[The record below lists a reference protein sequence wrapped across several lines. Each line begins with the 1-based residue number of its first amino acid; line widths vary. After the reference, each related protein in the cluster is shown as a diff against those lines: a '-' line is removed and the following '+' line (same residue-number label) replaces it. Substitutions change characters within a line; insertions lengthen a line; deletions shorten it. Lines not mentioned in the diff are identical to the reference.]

1 MIYSGRNFVL
11 HSLGLSSHPSRPGR
25 DIITRLC
32 SQRQQR
38 HGINPCLLIMN
49 HRLYSHFLFGVKIA
63 FLISYPPVSGDQV
76 NVIST
81 CTLAISLVVV
91 VQYGTL
97 IALKRKPQ
105 VFENFQKIYKKN
117 LRRHKYLILLP
128 QFRVISHSLPRS
140 KQLLKWNCL
149 FPQSNTYLILHMK
162 VHAIPEKT

>member
-1 MIYSGRNFVL
+1 MTMMIVINDLFRQKLCASQSWSVF
-11 HSLGLSSHPSRPGR
+11 SSFSPGLPFPHTPLQP
-25 DIITRLC
+25 TPTTTWYPL
-32 SQRQQR
+32 
-38 HGINPCLLIMN
+38 CLLIMN
-49 HRLYSHFLFGVKIA
+49 NRLYSQFLFGVKIA
-63 FLISYPPVSGDQV
+63 FLNSYPPVSGDQV

-117 LRRHKYLILLP
+117 LRRHKCLILLP

-149 FPQSNTYLILHMK
+149 FPQFNKSHIL
-162 VHAIPEKT
+162 TCT

>member
-1 MIYSGRNFVL
+1 
-11 HSLGLSSHPSRPGR
+11 
-25 DIITRLC
+25 
-32 SQRQQR
+32 
-38 HGINPCLLIMN
+38 MN
-49 HRLYSHFLFGVKIA
+49 NRLYSQFLFGVKIA
-63 FLISYPPVSGDQV
+63 FLNSYPPVSGDQV

-117 LRRHKYLILLP
+117 LRRHKCLILLP

-149 FPQSNTYLILHMK
+149 FPQFNKSHILTCTWECNSQENLTDCTSSPG
-162 VHAIPEKT
+162 VHHPPSDRGRPGHRPAHPAAHQQARHQVHQA